1 MLGTILATAV
11 TSAVTKEVVKGIGKA
26 ATGVAVG
33 AAVGAVAAGA
43 ASHARNKRAAA
54 QAQVM
59 TDAELQQYRRNQA
72 ERAELERLRRE
83 RADAERAEIARLRRE
98 RDAALRQQ
106 RAAEADA
113 RIRQEQIDRERR
125 REMEGTIKQLYAKF
139 AICYYISMADGVL
152 SAEERE
158 ELNKL
163 CLDIYN
169 AYPNPGVKE
178 ELLRIYNIP
187 DMNFIKL
194 ERYLRGV
201 DPAVIAS
208 FLTLA
213 DEMASADGNATEKEK
228 ESIFKLRKY
237 LTDKTGY
244 DYLGNQLYLDTDVNL
259 QCPGCG
265 SSMKLV
271 PYDGKAVCPYCG
283 RFKYL
288 QSAKK

>member
-1 MLGTILATAV
+1 MLGSILASAV

-26 ATGVAVG
+26 ATGAAVGVAVGAVAVG
-33 AAVGAVAAGA
+33 AAA
-43 ASHARNKRAAA
+43 HAKNKRQAAA
-54 QAQVM
+54 AAANANYQ
-59 TDAELQQYRRNQA
+59 QQYSA
-72 ERAELERLRRE
+72 DRAELERLRRE
-83 RADAERAEIARLRRE
+83 RANAERAEMARLRRE
-98 RDAALRQQ
+98 RDAAVRQQ

-113 RIRQEQIDRERR
+113 RIRQDQIERERR
-125 REMEGTIKQLYAKF
+125 REMEVTLKQLYAKF

-194 ERYLRGV
+194 ERYIRGV

-213 DEMASADGNATEKEK
+213 DEMASADGNATDKEK
-228 ESIFKLRKY
+228 ESIYKLRKY

-244 DYLGNQLYLDTDVNL
+244 DYLGNQMYLDTDVNL

-265 SSMKLV
+265 SSMKIV
-271 PYDGKAVCPYCG
+271 PYDGKAVCPFCG

-288 QSAKK
+288 KTAKKS